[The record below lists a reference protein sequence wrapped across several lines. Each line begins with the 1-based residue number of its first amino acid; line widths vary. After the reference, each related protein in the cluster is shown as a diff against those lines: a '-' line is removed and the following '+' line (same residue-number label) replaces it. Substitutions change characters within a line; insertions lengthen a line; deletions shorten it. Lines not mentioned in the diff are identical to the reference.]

1 MPTTEQSYNVL
12 GIAQPTETERR
23 QHLDEMLSCLGM
35 RYELVKTSPPVHQN
49 RWKEV
54 GFNHQ
59 KSLSMIGRDLSPGEI
74 GCFLSHRN
82 AWRMAAESDKPSLIL
97 EGDAKLDPDSR
108 KVIEMLSARPTKWEL
123 AMLYYSKCVPS
134 AWFQQRLD
142 DDFILAKFANR
153 RAYCLAAYMVTPEGA
168 RKLAELSEQFY
179 LPADDFVSGGW
190 IRKDLDMFAVVPKAA
205 GLCEVQSSN
214 SNLEEGRSKLHKRRR
229 KKKKDTSLIRRLE
242 LFIREF
248 GQRYRLPRKSL

>member
-1 MPTTEQSYNVL
+1 MPTTEQPYNVL

-23 QHLDEMLSCLGM
+23 QHLDEMLSALGM

-49 RWKEV
+49 RWQEV

-59 KSLSMIGRDLSPGEI
+59 RSLAMIGRDLSPGEI

-82 AWRMAAESDKPSLIL
+82 AWIAAAASDKPSLIL

-108 KVIEMLSARPTKWEL
+108 RVTETLAARPKKWEL

-134 AWFQQRLD
+134 AWYQQRLD

-168 RKLAELSEQFY
+168 RKLVELSEQFY

-205 GLCEVQSSN
+205 GLCEVQACK
-214 SNLEEGRSKLHKRRR
+214 SNLDEGRSKLHKRRR
-229 KKKKDTSLIRRLE
+229 KQKDNTSLLRRLE

-248 GQRYRLPRKSL
+248 GQRYRPPRKSL

>member
-1 MPTTEQSYNVL
+1 MSNPEQPYNVL

-23 QHLDEMLSCLGM
+23 HHLDEMLSGLGM
-35 RYELVKTSPPVHQN
+35 HYELVKTSPPVHQN
-49 RWKEV
+49 RWQEV

-59 KSLSMIGRDLSPGEI
+59 KSLAMIGRDLSPGEI

-82 AWRMAAESDKPSLIL
+82 AWMAAAESAKPSLIL

-108 KVIEMLSARPTKWEL
+108 RVTETLAARPHKWEL

-134 AWFQQRLD
+134 AWYQQRLD

-153 RAYCLAAYMVTPEGA
+153 RTYCLAAYMVTPEGA
-168 RKLAELSEQFY
+168 RKLVELSQQFY

-205 GLCEVQSSN
+205 GLCQVQSSK
-214 SNLEEGRSKLHKRRR
+214 SNLEEDRSKLHKRRR
-229 KKKKDTSLIRRLE
+229 KQKDNTSLLRRLE

-248 GQRYRLPRKSL
+248 GQRYRPPRKSL

>member
-1 MPTTEQSYNVL
+1 MPTTEQAYNVL

-23 QHLDEMLSCLGM
+23 QHLDDMLSALGM
-35 RYELVKTSPPVHQN
+35 RYELVKTSPPVHRN
-49 RWKEV
+49 RWQEV

-59 KSLSMIGRDLSPGEI
+59 KSLSMLGRDLSPGEI

-82 AWRMAAESDKPSLIL
+82 AWIAAAESDKPSLIL
-97 EGDAKLDPDSR
+97 EGDARLDPDSR
-108 KVIEMLSARPTKWEL
+108 RVTETLAARPHKWEL

-153 RAYCLAAYMVTPEGA
+153 RAYCLAAYMVTPAGA
-168 RKLAELSEQFY
+168 RKLVDLSEQFY

-190 IRKDLDMFAVVPKAA
+190 IRKDLNMFAVVPKAA
-205 GLCEVQSSN
+205 SLCDVQSGK

-229 KKKKDTSLIRRLE
+229 KKKDNASLLRRIE